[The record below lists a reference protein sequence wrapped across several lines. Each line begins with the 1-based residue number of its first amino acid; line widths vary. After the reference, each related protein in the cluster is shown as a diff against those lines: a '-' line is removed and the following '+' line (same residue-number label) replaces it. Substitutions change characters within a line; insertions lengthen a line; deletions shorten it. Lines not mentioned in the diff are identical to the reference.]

1 MERMNRAFILKRE
14 STGKM
19 KENKNRASQRDSAED
34 PTMRYDDG
42 SQPSANPAEDFND
55 QEDLNQEPALEEPN
69 PAIIEQ
75 LEQELEAAR
84 NEAAKNLEN
93 WQRERAD
100 FMNYKRRIERDQV
113 QATQNITG
121 SIIKRFLPVLDDL
134 QRALKNRPTS
144 GEAASWAEGIELIVR
159 KLQTILENEGVKPIP
174 AEGAMFDPNTMEAI
188 SHEDSPDHESGQV
201 IEVVQQGYTLGDR
214 VLRQALVRVAR

>member
-1 MERMNRAFILKRE
+1 
-14 STGKM
+14 M

-34 PTMRYDDG
+34 PMMQNNDDDW
-42 SQPSANPAEDFND
+42 PSVDPAEETNNPK
-55 QEDLNQEPALEEPN
+55 DLNQEPALEEPS
-69 PAIIEQ
+69 ATIVDE

-84 NEAAKNLEN
+84 SEASKNFEG

-100 FMNYKRRIERDQV
+100 FLNYKKRIERDQV

-134 QRALKNRPTS
+134 QRALNHRPTG
-144 GEAASWAEGIELIVR
+144 GEAASWAEGIELITR
-159 KLQTILENEGVKPIP
+159 KLLAILENEGVKPIP

-188 SHEDSPDHESGQV
+188 THEESPDHESGQV
-201 IEVVQQGYTLGDR
+201 IEVVQQGYTLSDR
-214 VLRQALVRVAR
+214 VLRPALVRVAR